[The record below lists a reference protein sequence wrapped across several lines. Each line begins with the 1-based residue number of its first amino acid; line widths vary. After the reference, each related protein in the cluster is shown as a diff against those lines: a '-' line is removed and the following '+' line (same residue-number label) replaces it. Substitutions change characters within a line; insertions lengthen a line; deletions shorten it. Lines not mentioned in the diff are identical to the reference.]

1 MLLDG
6 EGAGVKGDTKDLDT
20 WDDAGPEADDGEGDE
35 LGYNLWKVILSM
47 LAVMGRLRDLHHRW

>member
-20 WDDAGPEADDGEGDE
+20 WDDAGPEADDGERDQLGD
-35 LGYNLWKVILSM
+35 
-47 LAVMGRLRDLHHRW
+47 DLKQIREWFSG